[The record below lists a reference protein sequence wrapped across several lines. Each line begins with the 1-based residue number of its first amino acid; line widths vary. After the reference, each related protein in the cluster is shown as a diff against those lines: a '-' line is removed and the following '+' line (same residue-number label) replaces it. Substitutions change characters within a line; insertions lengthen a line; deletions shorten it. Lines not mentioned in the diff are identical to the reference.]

1 MGTES
6 RILSMIILLLLA
18 ILPPLLIAYYVY
30 QKDKY
35 DKEPKR
41 LIIKS
46 FLFGCLAILPAIF
59 LETIYDQSLFPNLFL
74 YVFFGIALLEEGV
87 KYFFLKNYMYKK
99 KEFNEPM
106 DGIVYAVMISLG
118 FATVENISYVFKYGE
133 QGLFVA
139 ITRMFTAIPL
149 HAVCGVILGYFVGL
163 AKFNVDSN
171 KLLFKGLFLAV
182 LLHCLYD
189 YYIFA
194 GDSFL
199 FSILSLIAAGYYSNK
214 AINMLQYDSKTRN

>member
-1 MGTES
+1 M
-6 RILSMIILLLLA
+6 LLLLLA

-35 DKEPKR
+35 DKEPKS

-74 YVFFGIALLEEGV
+74 YVFFGIALIEEGV

-118 FATVENISYVFKYGE
+118 FATVENISYVFKYEE

-163 AKFNVDSN
+163 AKFSDD
-171 KLLFKGLFLAV
+171 KRPLLFKGLFLAV
-182 LLHCLYD
+182 LIHALYN
-189 YYIFA
+189 YFIFL
-194 GDSFL
+194 GQGFI
-199 FSILSLIAAGYYSNK
+199 FSIIVLIVAIYYSKK
-214 AINMLQYDSKTRN
+214 AIDIHQQDSKKRH